1 MPESGEAPDAARP
14 TPRPLRVLRRRLV
27 GLVVV
32 YFFAGAASQKLVPGI
47 DEIFPFFGWS
57 LFSKVPNLRATTT
70 VVLVAHRGRK
80 LDPPV
85 DFMTAP
91 PSMVR
96 GNRFIARK
104 IVQKMG
110 GAAERGDAAEL
121 ARLRRLLEDNH
132 FVGRVRYRL
141 FLERYQPLDKWR
153 TGATVE
159 RRLLGVLDS
168 RRPEG
173 EG

>member
-1 MPESGEAPDAARP
+1 MPEPAEAPAAARP
-14 TPRPLRVLRRRLV
+14 APRPLRVLRRRLI
-27 GLVVV
+27 GLVIV
-32 YFFAGAASQKLVPGI
+32 YFFAGAASQKLVPGV

-70 VVLVAHRGRK
+70 VVFVAQDGRK
-80 LDPPV
+80 LEPPV

-104 IVQKMG
+104 VIQKMG
-110 GAAERGDAAEL
+110 VAAERGDAAEL
-121 ARLRRLLEDNH
+121 ARLRRLLEDNY
-132 FVGRVRYRL
+132 FVGRLRYRL
-141 FLERYQPLDKWR
+141 MLERYQPLDKWR

-159 RRLLGVLDS
+159 HRRLGVFDS